1 MAISPR
7 RARAAALIC
16 SAGSARV
23 LRGAVTMVVGI
34 IFLAGCAPTTRSVEL
49 SSAERAAIRVD
60 VQTQHWTVV
69 TSQFPDATRPQVTVA
84 HTAHDGNWQASM
96 VECLRAD
103 GFTVL
108 VDGRYFQF
116 GRTAAR
122 TPEDFALVTYRCISR
137 YPTAEEVMHF
147 LDSDRLEAL
156 FHYYVGT
163 VRPCLL
169 VAGVPSE
176 APPTWRRFQLSAE
189 TRDSWN
195 PYRLAWKSSMSASR
209 VAFIQQLC
217 PPLPGWMDLAQ

>member
-1 MAISPR
+1 M
-7 RARAAALIC
+7 L
-16 SAGSARV
+16 
-23 LRGAVTMVVGI
+23 VGI

-60 VQTQHWTVV
+60 VQTQHWKVV

-137 YPTAEEVMHF
+137 YPAAEEVMHF

-156 FHYYVGT
+156 FRYYVGT

-169 VAGVPSE
+169 VSGVPSG
-176 APPTWRRFQLSAE
+176 ALRTWLRFPRSAE

-195 PYRLAWKSSMSASR
+195 PYRLAWQSSLSVSR
-209 VAFIQQLC
+209 VSFIQQLC

>member
-7 RARAAALIC
+7 RARAAALIR

-23 LRGAVTMVVGI
+23 LRGVVTVLVGI
-34 IFLAGCAPTTRSVEL
+34 TLLAGCVPTTRSPEL
-49 SSAERAAIRVD
+49 SSAERAAIRGD
-60 VQTQHWTVV
+60 VQTQHWKVAI
-69 TSQFPDATRPQVTVA
+69 SQFPDATRPKVSVA

-137 YPTAEEVMHF
+137 YPAAEEVMHF

-176 APPTWRRFQLSAE
+176 APPTWLRFQLSAE